1 MAQTKNSDKN
11 SQDSKVAFG
20 VEALIERLRN
30 EGVGSGR
37 AEAEKIVQDARAE
50 AQTILSKAQG
60 DADQIVSRA
69 RTEAANLE
77 KAGRQAMEVAARDTV
92 LDLQN
97 RLSQQFAREV
107 KHLVREDVQR
117 QEILEKL
124 ILEVA
129 GQARGQTTGA
139 GAMEILLPEKLVSLD
154 DIAKD
159 PAHLQASPLGRF
171 AGLVARNM
179 LRQGVTLTGSPN
191 VKAGIKVRLTDK
203 GIELDLSDKAIADLL
218 LQHLQPRFRA
228 LLEGIV

>member
-1 MAQTKNSDKN
+1 MTQTNKSDTK
-11 SQDSKVAFG
+11 SPESKVAFG
-20 VEALIERLRN
+20 VEALIERLRT

-37 AEAEKIVQDARAE
+37 VEAEKIVKDARAE
-50 AQTILSKAQG
+50 AQTILSKAKEE
-60 DADQIVSRA
+60 ADQIVSRA
-69 RTEAANLE
+69 RIEAANLE
-77 KAGRQAMEVAARDTV
+77 KAGRQALEVAARDTV
-92 LDLQN
+92 LDLKNGLAQ
-97 RLSQQFAREV
+97 RAAREV
-107 KHLVREDVQR
+107 RNLVGEEVQR

-129 GQARGQTTGA
+129 GQAREKIIGDGA
-139 GAMEILLPEKLVSLD
+139 VEILLPEKVVSLD

-171 AGLVARNM
+171 ASLVARNM
-179 LRQGVTLTGSPN
+179 LQQGVTLTGSPN

-203 GIELDLSDKAIADLL
+203 GFELDLSDKGIADIL